1 MDTQNSGLTPAPDQE
16 ARAKEAR
23 LNPSE
28 PAKDAEAGTPDYGD
42 FGKPDAAG
50 ANAPKGRSGA
60 NDNPDEFSAL
70 RDEAQAQD
78 HPDRREDQPGHVM
91 QNQATELVREVQAS
105 GAESEELDAAWAKDD
120 PRYAGGGTHNMRT
133 AGADP
138 NQANRNIA
146 AADQAASK

>member
-1 MDTQNSGLTPAPDQE
+1 MDTQNNNLSSAPDQE
-16 ARAKEAR
+16 ARAKEAH
-23 LNPSE
+23 LNPND
-28 PAKDAEAGTPDYGD
+28 PAKDAEAGTPGYGD
-42 FGKPDAAG
+42 FGKPTD
-50 ANAPKGRSGA
+50 ANAPKGRSGS
-60 NDNPDEFSAL
+60 NDNPDEFSAI
-70 RDEAQAQD
+70 RDEAKAQD
-78 HPDRREDQPGHVM
+78 HPDNREDQPGHVM

-105 GAESEELDAAWAKDD
+105 GAEAEELDAAWAKDD